1 MTSEPALASGVAGYL
16 LDDDQVADFVI
27 NGYHI
32 VEPAFPPEFHSG
44 VYDELEALPTNPGDG
59 INLAVPA
66 LDEVY
71 AHPSVV
77 GALASLLGHDYTMT
91 AHRHCHRNHPGTRSQ
106 QWHQDSLM
114 IPSLTDGHGR
124 VPDHVKSMLAMYY
137 PQDVDSSMG
146 PTALIPGSHLFRAST
161 DRNASHGNFR
171 DQVVATV
178 KAGSVLV
185 LHYDI
190 WHAGTANTSGTVRY
204 MVKYLFERQSESTEP
219 SWNHDPANDVRI
231 LGRLERDEAALV
243 QRSLVGKRNYL
254 RTAMWNNLAGSAA
267 LEYEYRDKWAG
278 AWPQPVE

>member
-16 LDDDQVADFVI
+16 LDDDQVAGFVI

-71 AHPSVV
+71 AHPNVV

-114 IPSLTDGHGR
+114 IPTLTDGHGR
-124 VPDHVKSMLAMYY
+124 VPDHVKNVLAMYY

-190 WHAGTANTSGTVRY
+190 WHAGTANTSDTVRY
-204 MVKYLFERQSESTEP
+204 MVKYLFERKSESTEP
-219 SWNHDPANDVRI
+219 SWDHDPANNVRI
-231 LGRLERDEAALV
+231 LGRMERDEAALGGMRQKV
-243 QRSLVGKRNYL
+243 ESDRRQ
-254 RTAMWNNLAGSAA
+254 AGEPSAPPP
-267 LEYEYRDKWAG
+267 G
-278 AWPQPVE
+278 PCTQPQ